1 MVLSGIAPST
11 PRSPNALSA
20 VPATEISDGH
30 GLLLGLSLGFAL
42 MRRGGRLMAAES
54 CTGGLISQWTTAI
67 GGSSQWFDGAVV
79 SYANAAKEALLGVD
93 SGAITAHGAVSQ
105 EVARQMADGLRRRHQ
120 SLSAGRGS
128 ACFGLSVTGV
138 AGPQGGRPGKPVG
151 TVWFGWAG
159 PLGTDTEV
167 RRFCGSRGEI
177 QRQAA
182 AWAMAGLFSRLC
194 RPAAN

>member
-1 MVLSGIAPST
+1 M
-11 PRSPNALSA
+11 ALSA
-20 VPATEISDGH
+20 DAQTHRLPGLSSSCQSLAEISDRY

-54 CTGGLISQWTTAI
+54 CTGGLVSHWTTAI

-79 SYANAAKEALLGVD
+79 SYANAAKTALLGVD
-93 SGAITAHGAVSQ
+93 PESITTHGAVSPR
-105 EVARQMADGLRRRHQ
+105 VARQMADGLRTRHQ
-120 SLSAGRGS
+120 LLLHNPELPCYSLA
-128 ACFGLSVTGV
+128 VTGV
-138 AGPQGGRPGKPVG
+138 AGPQGGRPDKPVG

-159 PLGTDTEV
+159 PSGTETEV
-167 RRFCGSRGEI
+167 RLFAGSRGQI

-194 RPAAN
+194 RAAPI